1 MKYPWHEAELV
12 RVLAAR
18 ATLHHALLIEG
29 PPGIGKQDFA
39 LGLAAALLCEA
50 SDAAGR
56 ACGACLA
63 CGWFAQGSHP
73 DFRWLR
79 PEAKDPDF
87 VARKDRKPSRHIRVE
102 QIRTI
107 ASFVNIGA
115 HRAGRK
121 IVLIE
126 PAETM
131 NNVSANALLKTL
143 EEPAGNTVFLLVCG
157 HPDAL
162 PATVRSRCR
171 RLALAPP
178 PAAGAAEWLAATAGI
193 DAAEAATWVAAAGGA
208 PLLAQRLAE
217 PVGAT
222 AHRTVLETL
231 ARFPDIAVVD
241 AAASLHQFDA
251 DAWIPVVRAW
261 ATDLARVLGGAPPRF
276 LPGERA
282 RLEVLAKKTSLERV
296 LRLEADL
303 AATAVATEQPLNP
316 RLLAEGVMLRC
327 CEAFEP

>member
-1 MKYPWHEAELV
+1 MKYPWHEAELT
-12 RVLAAR
+12 RLLLAR
-18 ATLHHALLIEG
+18 AALHHALLIEG
-29 PPGIGKQDFA
+29 RPGIGKQDFT
-39 LGLAAALLCEA
+39 LGLAAALLCE
-50 SDAAGR
+50 SPDAAGR

-63 CGWFAQGSHP
+63 CGWFGQGSHP

-79 PEAKDPDF
+79 PEAQDPDF
-87 VARKDRKPSRHIRVE
+87 VPRKDRKPSRHIRVE
-102 QIRTI
+102 QIRSI
-107 ASFVNIGA
+107 AGFVNIGA

-126 PAETM
+126 PAEAM
-131 NNVSANALLKTL
+131 NDVSANALLKTL

-171 RLALAPP
+171 RLALATP
-178 PAAGAAEWLAATAGI
+178 PADVAARWLAAQAGI
-193 DAAEAATWVAAAGGA
+193 DATEAAHWVAAAGGA
-208 PLLAQRLAE
+208 PLLALRLAE
-217 PVGAT
+217 PAGAT

-231 ARFPDIAVVD
+231 AGFPDIAVVD

-251 DAWIPVVRAW
+251 EAWLPVVRAW
-261 ATDLARVLGGAPPRF
+261 VTDLARVLGGAPPRF

-282 RLEVLAKKTSLERV
+282 RLEVLARKTSLDRM

-303 AATAVATEQPLNP
+303 AATFVATEQPLNP

>member
-1 MKYPWHEAELV
+1 MKYPWHEAELA
-12 RVLAAR
+12 RLLAAR
-18 ATLHHALLIEG
+18 DTMHHALLIEG

-39 LGLAAALLCEA
+39 LALAAALLCEA
-50 SDAAGR
+50 PDAGGR

-63 CGWFAQGSHP
+63 CGWFGQGSHP

-79 PEAKDPDF
+79 PDASDPDF
-87 VARKDRKPSRHIRVE
+87 EARKDRKPSRHIRVE
-102 QIRTI
+102 QIR
-107 ASFVNIGA
+107 AVAGFVNVGA

-121 IVLIE
+121 IILVE
-126 PAETM
+126 PAEAM
-131 NNVSANALLKTL
+131 NMVSANALLKTL
-143 EEPAGNTVFLLVCG
+143 EEPAGNTMFLLVCG

-178 PAAGAAEWLAATAGI
+178 PASLAAEWLAARAGI
-193 DAAEAATWVAAAGGA
+193 DNAEAAGWVAAAGGA

-217 PVGAT
+217 PAGAT

-231 ARFPDIAVVD
+231 GRFPDIAVVD

-261 ATDLARVLGGAPPRF
+261 VSDLARVLGGAPPRF
-276 LPGERA
+276 LPGESA
-282 RLEVLAKKTSLERV
+282 RLEALATKTSLDRV

-303 AATAVATEQPLNP
+303 AATVVATEQPLNP